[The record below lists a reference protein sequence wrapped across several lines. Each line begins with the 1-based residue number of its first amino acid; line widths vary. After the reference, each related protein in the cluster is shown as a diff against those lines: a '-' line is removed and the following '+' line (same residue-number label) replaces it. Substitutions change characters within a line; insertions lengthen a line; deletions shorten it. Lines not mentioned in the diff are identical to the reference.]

1 MSAILELPEVR
12 AQVGL
17 LSVEAYETLAEMGAV
32 SERAELI
39 RGIIVDKMPESPW
52 HRTLV
57 RRLFVLLLAF
67 QRAGWIVFS
76 EDPLRLKDSEPEPD
90 AMIVRGDEHEFITKH
105 PTSAELVVE
114 VAVTSTALDR
124 AKASLYAEA
133 NVSEYWI
140 VLVEEQ
146 CIEVYRLPEAGIYQQ
161 KRLYSAGDMLVC
173 ESVAGVQIAPAD
185 LFAGTSE

>member
-57 RRLFVLLLAF
+57 RRLF
-67 QRAGWIVFS
+67 GWIVFS

-105 PTSAELVVE
+105 PTGAELVVE

-146 CIEVYRLPEAGIYQQ
+146 CVEVYRLPEAGIYQQ
-161 KRLYSAGDMLVC
+161 KHLYSAGDMLVC
-173 ESVAGVQIAPAD
+173 ESVAGVQIALAD